1 LQRRIHAFEPVT
13 GEAFDV
19 ITATIQPIL
28 TQLSDDDVVKASRQD
43 FVRLNS
49 LSRSDADPA
58 RHEVPQD

>member
-1 LQRRIHAFEPVT
+1 LQRSLHVFDPVT
-13 GEAFDV
+13 GEGFAV
-19 ITATIQPIL
+19 ITATIQPDL